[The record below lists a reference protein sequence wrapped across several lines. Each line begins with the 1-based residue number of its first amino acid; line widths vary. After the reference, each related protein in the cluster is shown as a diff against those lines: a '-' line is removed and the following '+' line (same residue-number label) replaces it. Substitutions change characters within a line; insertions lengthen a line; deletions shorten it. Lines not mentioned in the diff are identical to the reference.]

1 MDLNRLTQG
10 EKIAG
15 ISAILLFIF
24 MFFDW
29 YGVSISGGGETIDL
43 GGGGNAWDTLDFI
56 PILLLVAVV
65 ATVAVLFIEA
75 SDTDV
80 DLPVHGAAIITVVGV
95 ISFLLILFRIIDT
108 PTFASIG
115 GVSAEGSVKF
125 GIFLALIAAA
135 GMAFGGWRTMQEE
148 GTTFGDAADRLS
160 GGSGGGPGGSAPP
173 PPPPGGQ
180 APPPPPPP
188 SSGPPPPPSGGP
200 PPPPPPPSSGV

>member
-15 ISAILLFIF
+15 ISAILLFVF

-29 YGVSISGGGETIDL
+29 YGVTISGSGESIDL
-43 GGGGNAWDTLDFI
+43 GGGGNAWDALDFI
-56 PILLLVAVV
+56 PILLLIAII
-65 ATVAVLFIEA
+65 ATIAIIVIEA
-75 SDTDV
+75 SDTDI
-80 DLPVHGAAIITVVGV
+80 DLPVHGAAIVTVVGA

-108 PTFASIG
+108 PTFASFG

-125 GIFLALIAAA
+125 GIFLSLIAAA
-135 GMAFGGWRTMQEE
+135 GIGFGGWRTMQEE
-148 GTTFGDAADRLS
+148 DITFGDAADRLS
-160 GGSGGGPGGSAPP
+160 GGSGGGPGAPPPPPGGQAPPP

-188 SSGPPPPPSGGP
+188 SSSP
-200 PPPPPPPSSGV
+200 PPPPPPPTSGA

>member
-15 ISAILLFIF
+15 VSAILLFVF

-43 GGGGNAWDTLDFI
+43 GGGGNAWDALDFI
-56 PILLLVAVV
+56 PILLLIAVIV
-65 ATVAVLFIEA
+65 TIGVLVIEA
-75 SDTDV
+75 GDSGV
-80 DLPVHGAAIITVVGV
+80 ELPVHGAAIITVAGV

-108 PTFASIG
+108 PTFAEVG

-135 GMAFGGWRTMQEE
+135 GIGFGGYRTMQEE
-148 GTTFGDAADRLS
+148 GMTFSDAADGLS
-160 GGSGGGPGGSAPP
+160 GGSGGGPSGGPP
-173 PPPPGGQ
+173 PPSS
-180 APPPPPPP
+180 PPPPPPP
-188 SSGPPPPPSGGP
+188 SSQQPPPPPAG
-200 PPPPPPPSSGV
+200 